1 MAEINVIKIKGKPIV
16 IHYRA
21 FEKCFRMQYIL
32 PHAGAAYEDI
42 PGLAHAIEH
51 MLVFNAIGDHNTVNA
66 MATNVGVKINAF
78 TGFAMAGLD
87 ASGIVSL
94 EALDEVAR
102 QWTAQLKTENY
113 TQQNWDRER
122 EVIRAEALDADNTA
136 AFIDVTMR
144 AATRQLPRYKQG
156 VMIGSDYL
164 DYITVADL
172 KRAHKKWG
180 VWGDQS
186 FVLIVGD
193 LTTDEIEDFM
203 KKTDFGKYD
212 PKIKMHLD
220 KNKAKA
226 YCNQIVTWKLSD
238 YSLSGI
244 EARRFH
250 FMEASGPIVGTQ
262 AWYDALAIG
271 EIFFT
276 GNSSRAH
283 EVLRSNH
290 GICYDCNGIIS
301 RVDGGILLGIE
312 YAMERKPEAMTKS
325 HKLLAN
331 IVKDA
336 VKTITPEVVKMASMS
351 MKTTYCLTHNS
362 IDSLTDGL
370 SNELVIMSYEST
382 PAQFEANAKLL
393 TLENRI
399 KMLDNLNYNRLQR
412 MAKRFAKSKYTVHYF
427 IEKR

>member
-1 MAEINVIKIKGKPIV
+1 MATINVIKIKGKPVV
-16 IHYRA
+16 IHYQA
-21 FEKCFRMQYIL
+21 FERCFKMQYIL
-32 PHAGAAYEDI
+32 PHAGAAYEGI
-42 PGLAHAIEH
+42 PGLAHATEH
-51 MLVFNAIGDHNTVNA
+51 MLVFNAIGDHNTANVA
-66 MATNVGVKINAF
+66 ATSVGININAF
-78 TGFAMAGLD
+78 TEFAMAGMD
-87 ASGIVSL
+87 ASGVVSL
-94 EALDEVAR
+94 EALNEVAR

-113 TQQNWDRER
+113 TQQNWNRER
-122 EVIRAEALDADNTA
+122 KIIRAEALDADNTT
-136 AFIDVTMR
+136 AFIDVSMR

-164 DYITVADL
+164 DSITVADL
-172 KRAHKKWG
+172 KKAHKKWG

-193 LTTDEIEDFM
+193 LTTDEVEYFM
-203 KKTDFGKYD
+203 KRMDFGKYD
-212 PKIKMHLD
+212 PKIKVHLD

-226 YCNQIVTWKLSD
+226 YSNQIVTWELLD

-250 FMEASGPIVGTQ
+250 FIETSGPIVGTQ
-262 AWYDALAIG
+262 AWYDALVIG

-276 GNSSRAH
+276 GNSSKAH

-290 GICYDCNGIIS
+290 GICYYCSGVIS

-312 YAMERKPEAMTKS
+312 YAMERKPKAMIKS

-331 IVKDA
+331 IIKDT
-336 VKTITPEVVKMASMS
+336 VKTVTPEIVKMTLMS
-351 MKTTYCLTHNS
+351 MKTTCCLVHNS
-362 IDSLTDGL
+362 IESLTNTL
-370 SNELVIMSYEST
+370 SDELVVMSYESN

-399 KMLDNLNYNRLQR
+399 KILDNLNYNRLQQ

-427 IEKR
+427 IQKC